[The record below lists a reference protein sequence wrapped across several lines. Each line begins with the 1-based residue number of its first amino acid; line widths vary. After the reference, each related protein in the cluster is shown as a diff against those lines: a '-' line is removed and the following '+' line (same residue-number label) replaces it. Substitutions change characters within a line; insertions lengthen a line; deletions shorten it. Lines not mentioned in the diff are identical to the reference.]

1 MKKACIFAC
10 AALAAAV
17 AVGFLPFSGAVA
29 QQNLPQTIS
38 IPVTF
43 YDFHSDRSNPEFEQ
57 TQFNHHKDE
66 AFTGMVA
73 ATLDADN
80 KPQRGST
87 VYRSLGIAHWFRDWS
102 SYPVGPYSRGKNM
115 APIYD
120 PAPGIREQHNNE
132 WNSDIRVVN
141 ELANVGHDT
150 SFKNIVIPGSLTF
163 NLTSATTGMYRY
175 DNANF
180 FPLDGTTSPANFGRE
195 WQSTDGRSPS
205 THNFSFTME
214 LEFPFQVKEG
224 MVFNFRGDDDVWVFV
239 DKQLV
244 LDLGGM
250 HNAIGGNFN
259 VTQVLNGAFKVGENR
274 TLRVFYVERHSSESN
289 LRIETNIVAPPSSI
303 NVSTTSNNGGG
314 IVSGAINQSADEKTT
329 LYSVIYDEN
338 GVILRLGEYN
348 CDHVTWTITNPSGR
362 KETKTGCSVEV
373 ADSVAG
379 ALAISV
385 TYNDHEN
392 PPVSK
397 NVEMNVHA
405 LQPEYIVIQK
415 TIERKPA
422 ATENKSDDIYFSPG
436 GKGEETVYA
445 LLYDKYGNYVPW
457 GGSYR
462 PSDIDWATLD
472 RDVASVTPTPSG
484 STASAIVKRQPKGEG
499 SATEL
504 TATFSYRNT
513 LTNTQKRIADTVDV
527 GGKGE
532 PAVAIGPNPFTPG
545 RTPAR
550 QALGPNNTFYNEIPG
565 IGGFGVLIAVEAAK
579 PLVDG
584 PVGKAGKKSYG
595 KVVIYDAVGNV
606 VRVDALYGTGDSGA
620 RRAYGFVW
628 DGKNTKGRNVGPGT
642 YLVRVTGTDESGNK
656 LNEQKKI
663 GVTK

>member
-303 NVSTTSNNGGG
+303 NVSTTGNSGGG

-338 GVILRLGEYN
+338 GVILKPGEYDCN
-348 CDHVTWTITNPSGR
+348 HVTWTISGQ
-362 KETKTGCSVEV
+362 KETKTGCSIEV

-379 ALAISV
+379 ALNISV
-385 TYNDHEN
+385 TYNNRKD
-392 PPVSK
+392 PPVSRS
-397 NVEMNVHA
+397 VEMNVHA
-405 LQPEYIVIQK
+405 LQPQHIAIQK
-415 TIERKPA
+415 NSGLDTTVSRKIKNGS
-422 ATENKSDDIYFSPG
+422 TENLGNAVYFNSTDNDV
-436 GKGEETVYA
+436 TVYA
-445 LLYDKYGNYVPW
+445 VLYDKYGNYVPW
-457 GGSYR
+457 SGKYSANDVQWKSTDTDVAEVKGGPQGAVVTKGVRGEGDAGQLAASYR
-462 PSDIDWATLD
+462 YTHTLD
-472 RDVASVTPTPSG
+472 G
-484 STASAIVKRQPKGEG
+484 SK
-499 SATEL
+499 
-504 TATFSYRNT
+504 T
-513 LTNTQKRIADTVDV
+513 LTDTVDV
-527 GGKGE
+527 GSKGE
-532 PAVAIGPNPFTPG
+532 PAVAIGPNPFIPG
-545 RTPAR
+545 RTRISEAFKDAPKV
-550 QALGPNNTFYNEIPG
+550 LEFYKDVPG
-565 IGGFGVLIAVEAAK
+565 VSSDAPGVLIAVEGPK
-579 PLVDG
+579 QLQEGPDG
-584 PVGKAGKKSYG
+584 RYG
-595 KVVIYDAVGNV
+595 KIVIYDAVGNV
-606 VRVDALYGTGDSGA
+606 VRVDALYKAGA
-620 RRAYGFVW
+620 VRRAYGFVW
-628 DGKNTKGRNVGPGT
+628 DGKNTKGRTVGPGT
-642 YLVRVTGTDESGNK
+642 YLVRVTGKDLDGRNLK
-656 LNEQKKI
+656 VQRKV